1 MNQEDFQ
8 FVADLVKKR
17 SGLVLTKEKGYLM
30 ESRLQ
35 PLARKHGMK
44 DIGAVVQAMRIR
56 RDECLMHEVTDALT
70 TNETFFFRDI
80 KPFDAFRD
88 TVLPQLL
95 ETRKTQRAIKIWC
108 AAASTG
114 QEPYS
119 LAILLKEQAAKLAGW
134 RVSILGTDISTEAL
148 KRAREGV
155 FSQFEVQR
163 GLPIQLMLKYF
174 RKKESFWEIDPAL
187 KAMVQ
192 FREFNLL
199 DGFRALGQFDV
210 VFCRNVLIYF
220 EPAAKSDILA
230 RMRQQMPVDG
240 VLFLG
245 GAETVLGITDKFK
258 MSPGQ
263 RGIYAAS

>member
-17 SGLVLTKEKGYLM
+17 SGLALTKEKGYLL

-44 DIGAVVQAMRIR
+44 DIGDVVQAMRTR
-56 RDECLMHEVTDALT
+56 RDGSLMHEVTDALT

-88 TVLPQLL
+88 TVLPQLF

-119 LAILLKEQAAKLAGW
+119 LAIILKELAAKMAGW
-134 RVSILGTDISTEAL
+134 RVSIVGTDISTEAL
-148 KRAREGV
+148 KRAKDGL

-163 GLPIQLMLKYF
+163 GLPVQLMLKYF
-174 RKKESFWEIDPAL
+174 KKKENFWEIDPAL
-187 KAMVQ
+187 KAMIQ

-199 DGFRALGQFDV
+199 DSFKALGQFDV

-220 EPAAKSDILA
+220 DTPAKSDILA
-230 RMRQQMPVDG
+230 RIRQQMPADG
-240 VLFLG
+240 ILFLG

-258 MSPGQ
+258 MVPGQ
-263 RGIYAAS
+263 RGIYVAS

>member
-1 MNQEDFQ
+1 MDQKDFQ

-17 SGLVLTKEKGYLM
+17 SGLVLAKEKVYLL

-35 PLARKHGMK
+35 PVARKHEMK
-44 DIGAVVQAMRIR
+44 DIGELVQAVRTK
-56 RDECLMHEVTDALT
+56 RDESLMHEVTDALT

-80 KPFDAFRD
+80 KPFDRFRD
-88 TVLPQLL
+88 IVLPQLL
-95 ETRKTQRAIKIWC
+95 EARKTQRAIKIWC

-119 LAILLKEQAAKLAGW
+119 LAILLKEQAALLGGW
-134 RVSILGTDISTEAL
+134 RVSILGTDISTASL

-163 GLPIQLMLKYF
+163 GLPVQLMLKYF
-174 RKKESFWEIDPAL
+174 RKKENLWEIDPAV

-192 FREFNLL
+192 FRDFNLL

-230 RMRQQMPVDG
+230 RMRQQMSNDG

-245 GAETVLGITDKFK
+245 GAETILGISDKFK
-258 MSPGQ
+258 MFPNQ
-263 RGIYAAS
+263 RGIYSAC